1 MVISVHKNVWGLAVQ
16 FIHSLV
22 TDSYFGSVLI
32 KRNPL
37 LCSLFVTIH
46 IGLIYIYI
54 CVCPSQ
60 HAVHKGWILDKYNIL
75 KHSGKKNISNCA
87 SWNYTPVLI
96 SYHCYWQGIS
106 VWLNKTKLFTNL
118 CKFWK
123 AGSSNNIHCFS
134 IIPDIL
140 FVQFNHYG
148 LENKQ
153 TKIIIS
159 VI

>member
-1 MVISVHKNVWGLAVQ
+1 MVISVHTHFCGLAVQ
-16 FIHSLV
+16 FIHQLV

-37 LCSLFVTIH
+37 LCSLFVMIH
-46 IGLIYIYI
+46 IGLLCI
-54 CVCPSQ
+54 CTCPSQ
-60 HAVHKGWILDKYNIL
+60 HAVHNGWILVKYNIL
-75 KHSGKKNISNCA
+75 KHLGGGSTSNCA
-87 SWNYTPVLI
+87 SWNYTPILI
-96 SYHCYWQGIS
+96 SYHCYWQRIS
-106 VWLNKTKLFTNL
+106 VWLNKTKLSTNL

-123 AGSSNNIHCFS
+123 AGSSNNVHCFS

-153 TKIIIS
+153 N
-159 VI
+159 